1 MFCGRLK
8 NYFIYV
14 VAISSYM
21 FGGFFDNS
29 TLYGSASMG
38 TPYVNGAMDIEDD
51 YKYTIGLRKIAL
63 FDYQSRKRFYK
74 GNEKLL
80 SDKAI
85 IGAVNGWEYLFS
97 VSSVRNQGHE
107 YTDSEVW
114 LKWSN
119 NWFVTKAKYIDKGS
133 RDLQIFDYD
142 ARFRLNFNK
151 VDFTVGGALRGHPVY
166 GHPAY
171 NDYENPWWEL
181 AYEYGYE
188 DYYVPITDLNQNGEI
203 DDYWIWIETN
213 EETLEGYWTYYYEE
227 ADYYWEDPDS
237 NAVAYSDTEFIQYH
251 LPGVI
256 EQYNEDNKEKEWQGE
271 FSIVIGIDLLLGTE
285 KFYSHTWVNLFPK
298 SVGLTDKAYEGDE
311 MQYDLGLQL
320 GTQLSEHIGVFI
332 EGTKSSNY
340 NREEHNITTGL
351 NWKF

>member
-1 MFCGRLK
+1 M
-8 NYFIYV
+8 
-14 VAISSYM
+14 VAISS
-21 FGGFFDNS
+21 FCFANFFSNS
-29 TLYGSASMG
+29 TLYLSGSMG
-38 TPYVNGAMDIEDD
+38 TPYINGEQVLEDD
-51 YKYTIGLRKIAL
+51 YNYTLGIRKIAL
-63 FDYQSRKRFYK
+63 FDYQSRSRFYK
-74 GNEKLL
+74 GSEKQL

-85 IGAVNGWEYLFS
+85 VGAVNGWEYLFS
-97 VSSVRNQGHE
+97 MSSVRNQGHE

-151 VDFTVGGALRGHPVY
+151 IDVTIGGAVRGHPVY

-171 NDYENPWWEL
+171 EDYEGYWWDL
-181 AYEYGYE
+181 AYEYGYT
-188 DYYVPITDLNQNGEI
+188 DYYVPIIDLNESGTI
-203 DDYWIWIETN
+203 DDYWLWIETDPDT
-213 EETLEGYWTYYYEE
+213 EEGYWTYYYEE

-237 NAVAYSDTEFIQYH
+237 NAVAHSDAEFYEYH
-251 LPGVI
+251 MPGI
-256 EQYNEDNKEKEWQGE
+256 IKQYNEDNKEKEWQAE
-271 FSIVIGIDLLLGTE
+271 ASVVIGFDLLLGTE
-285 KFYSHTWVNLFPK
+285 KFYSHTWVNLFPY

-332 EGTKSSNY
+332 EGIKSSNY
-340 NREEHNITTGL
+340 NREEYKVTTGL
-351 NWKF
+351 NWRF